1 MISTISFNFT
11 DVICPL
17 YPYCFFF
24 FGCDLVSSNIAG
36 KNLISEWR
44 FGFEKHLWESN
55 PHEQLQPLLRLR
67 ETSNPALP
75 HSGKAT
81 FVARTGGPHHKLY
94 SSISVSQLR
103 AGFSSEERSSQRKHS
118 ASDLLPA
125 GPARG
130 PLHLKTL
137 RFDQFI
143 HQWHLRSSSVRSKR
157 LRTRR
162 LAELET
168 WCMEKLRRLWIEL
181 QSLVNG
187 IRDNERMGQEVMAYT
202 PRNSWSILSYFCIR
216 VSCVESTFLDENV
229 NYVVDLRDPRRL
241 TSITI
246 LQPMKSSW
254 FMALPFCRLM
264 DQGTEP
270 GICLKKQSALSC
282 PGRMSKYVPEFWGS
296 LNGQIYVQIVSKYC
310 PVQFV
315 FFWEVTEWIVTIHF
329 DFRPLFCAVRRQG
342 CIYIPYQQWGAK
354 ELRV

>member
-1 MISTISFNFT
+1 M
-11 DVICPL
+11 
-17 YPYCFFF
+17 
-24 FGCDLVSSNIAG
+24 
-36 KNLISEWR
+36 
-44 FGFEKHLWESN
+44 
-55 PHEQLQPLLRLR
+55 
-67 ETSNPALP
+67 
-75 HSGKAT
+75 
-81 FVARTGGPHHKLY
+81 
-94 SSISVSQLR
+94 
-103 AGFSSEERSSQRKHS
+103 
-118 ASDLLPA
+118 
-125 GPARG
+125 
-130 PLHLKTL
+130 
-137 RFDQFI
+137 
-143 HQWHLRSSSVRSKR
+143 
-157 LRTRR
+157 
-162 LAELET
+162 
-168 WCMEKLRRLWIEL
+168 
-181 QSLVNG
+181 
-187 IRDNERMGQEVMAYT
+187 
-202 PRNSWSILSYFCIR
+202 
-216 VSCVESTFLDENV
+216 DENV